1 MYHYLIS
8 LTIIMILLVS
18 PKNETSAIIN
28 SPIGKLAMLIFLI
41 LATSKN
47 IFLGLM
53 VLLVFISL
61 QENSLENFSNVND
74 NKNKNKRSKNLQV
87 MKKNI
92 NNNTKK
98 INNHE
103 KFHDN
108 MKNTVIG
115 ETSMIDDMDTD
126 METDMNMDMDM
137 ETTTSKGDPEM
148 KKVELSE
155 NELSLIRKL
164 ISQRSKKGSCRKNC
178 GNALLSC
185 LDGCNL
191 SDKMRRPVSSKQIDV
206 NNTYSTENIEPNDNS
221 KEGFTNWY

>member
-1 MYHYLIS
+1 
-8 LTIIMILLVS
+8 
-18 PKNETSAIIN
+18 
-28 SPIGKLAMLIFLI
+28 
-41 LATSKN
+41 
-47 IFLGLM
+47 
-53 VLLVFISL
+53 
-61 QENSLENFSNVND
+61 
-74 NKNKNKRSKNLQV
+74 

-108 MKNTVIG
+108 MKNTVNENMKNTVIG
-115 ETSMIDDMDTD
+115 EEHMIDDMETD
-126 METDMNMDMDM
+126 METDMNMDM
-137 ETTTSKGDPEM
+137 ETTTSQGDPEM

-155 NELSLIRKL
+155 EELSIIRNL

-206 NNTYSTENIEPNDNS
+206 DNTYSTENIEPNDNS

>member
-28 SPIGKLAMLIFLI
+28 SPIGKLGMLIFLI

-47 IFLGLM
+47 IFLGLA

-74 NKNKNKRSKNLQV
+74 NKNKNLQV
-87 MKKNI
+87 MEKNI

-108 MKNTVIG
+108 MKNTVNENMKNTVIG
-115 ETSMIDDMDTD
+115 EEHMIDDMDTD
-126 METDMNMDMDM
+126 METDMNM
-137 ETTTSKGDPEM
+137 ETTTSQGDPEM

-155 NELSLIRKL
+155 EELSVIRNL

-206 NNTYSTENIEPNDNS
+206 DNTYSTENIEPNDNS